1 MKLKATCTLC
11 VTADSDC
18 PLVAMLRPRNGQ
30 AQWIISDRY
39 DLEPWV
45 PVTEFVDSYGNLCQR
60 LTDCVDGRTVG
71 SAACLGRCDAEQD
84 ASLDRLR
91 LGHGGIGPGH
101 GGRLGDP

>member
-45 PVTEFVDSYGNLCQR
+45 PVTEFVDS
-60 LTDCVDGRTVG
+60 
-71 SAACLGRCDAEQD
+71 
-84 ASLDRLR
+84 
-91 LGHGGIGPGH
+91 
-101 GGRLGDP
+101 